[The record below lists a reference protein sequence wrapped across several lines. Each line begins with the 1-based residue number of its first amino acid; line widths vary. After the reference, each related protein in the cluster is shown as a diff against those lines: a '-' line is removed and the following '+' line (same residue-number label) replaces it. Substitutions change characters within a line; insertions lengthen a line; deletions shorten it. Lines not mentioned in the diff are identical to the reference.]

1 MPLTAQ
7 TEGVQQVK
15 LDLPGGKESLYI
27 INGYAN
33 FTFTGGG
40 GDWTRDTLSFSVGP
54 SIPSS
59 QFVEGTV
66 VCFLSR
72 VMSTSGSQVGWSVD
86 NATVTPSD
94 DGPVTVT
101 TDIAVYATSNQK
113 LARIA
118 FQVMVR
124 ALLSGRSS
132 FVLRQSI
139 VPLPQK
145 PVLGLEECQYHLR

>member
-1 MPLTAQ
+1 MPFTAE

-15 LDLPGGKESLYI
+15 LDLSSGQESLYI
-27 INGYAN
+27 FNGYAN

-40 GDWTRDTLSFSVGP
+40 GDWKRDTVSFSIGP
-54 SIPSS
+54 LVPSS
-59 QFVEGTV
+59 QFVEGSA

-86 NATVTPSD
+86 NPVVT
-94 DGPVTVT
+94 DGGDGQVTVT
-101 TDIAVYATSNQK
+101 ADVAVYATSNQK

-124 ALLSGRSS
+124 A
-132 FVLRQSI
+132 Q
-139 VPLPQK
+139 PQ
-145 PVLGLEECQYHLR
+145 G